1 MIRSAFILA
10 VTAAH
15 IGGSAFAKPA
25 AVVRVMS
32 YNVRV
37 DVDSD
42 DPRWADRKGPM
53 VRQIAFV
60 DPDILGLQ
68 ESQPQ
73 AVDDL
78 AAGLPGY
85 SHYGLG
91 RDDGKVGESTTIFWR
106 SDRFAVVSKSTE
118 WCSPTPKVPSKGWDG
133 AYPRTITRLI
143 LRDKTSGRLLDV
155 RNTHFDHVG
164 VIARENCA
172 KQIEAAPRYKGADV
186 IVLGDFN
193 SGPDSAPYRLLSDD
207 KGLNLKDARIGAKI
221 DFGPIGT
228 FNAFDIKGGDQAI
241 DHVFVDRALTVS
253 KYAVLT
259 DTASGK
265 VISDHFPVVADI
277 NLTKSSSSH

>member
-1 MIRSAFILA
+1 MLRPLLILA
-10 VTAAH
+10 SFGLITGTAQAR
-15 IGGSAFAKPA
+15 PA
-25 AVVRVMS
+25 ISVRVMS

-60 DPDILGLQ
+60 DPDLLGVQ
-68 ESQPQ
+68 ESRPQ

-78 AAGLPGY
+78 ALGLPGY

-91 RDDGKVGESTTIFWR
+91 RDDGKIGESATLFWR
-106 SDRFAVVSKSTE
+106 TARFAVVAKSTQ
-118 WCSPTPKVPSKGWDG
+118 WCSPTPKVPSKGWD
-133 AYPRTITRLI
+133 AAFPRTITRVI
-143 LRDKTSGRLLDV
+143 LRDRKSGRLLDV
-155 RNTHFDHVG
+155 RNSHFDHVG
-164 VIARENCA
+164 VVARENCA
-172 KQIEAAPRYKGADV
+172 RQIEATPRYKGAAI

-193 SGPDSAPYRLLSDD
+193 SGPDSAPYHLLSDD
-207 KGLNLKDARIGAKI
+207 KGLNLKDARMGAAV
-221 DFGPIGT
+221 DFGPTGT

-259 DTASGK
+259 DTANGK
-265 VISDHFPVVADI
+265 VISDHFPVVADV
-277 NLTKSSSSH
+277 NLTNSSSSH